1 MPGIPPAVPPRFRLA
16 SYRSRL
22 PEDRI
27 AQVPPEHRTDSR
39 LMVLGRRDGVRTHAT
54 FADLPAWLRPGD
66 CLVVNDT
73 RVLPARLFAR
83 KPSGGLVELLVLS
96 RAGASFSAMYGS
108 SRGLKPG
115 AELGLLDR
123 DGVPAG
129 ATAIVTSVAGDGTA
143 TLRLEGADAD
153 SALSAWGHM
162 PLPPYIRRT
171 GSEHHALDLVRYQT
185 VYAADAGAVA
195 APTAG
200 LHFTPALLE
209 QISAQGV
216 EVVRITLHVGPGTFR
231 PVKCDDVREHDVG
244 TEAYR
249 ITAAAAESV
258 ERARAEGRRVV
269 AVGTTAVRTLETA
282 AQAGRIVACEGDTR
296 MLITPGYRFRVV
308 SGLVTNFHLPGSS
321 LLLLVSAFA
330 GRTRV
335 LAAYREAVRLGYRFY
350 SYGDAMFIA

>member
-1 MPGIPPAVPPRFRLA
+1 MSGTVSPVPPRYRLE
-16 SYRSRL
+16 SYRFRL

-27 AQVPPEHRTDSR
+27 AQVPPERRTDSR

-54 FADLPAWLRPGD
+54 FADLPAWLKPGD

-96 RAGASFSAMYGS
+96 RSGVSFSAMFGA

-123 DGVPAG
+123 DGAPAN
-129 ATAIVTSVAGDGTA
+129 ATAIVTAVAGDGTA
-143 TLRLEGADAD
+143 ELRLDGVDAD
-153 SALSAWGHM
+153 SALAAWGHM
-162 PLPPYIRRT
+162 PLPPYIHRT
-171 GSEHHALDLVRYQT
+171 GSQHHALDLVRYQT

-200 LHFTPALLE
+200 LHFSSALLS
-209 QISAQGV
+209 QISDMGV
-216 EVVRITLHVGPGTFR
+216 FVVRVTLHVGPGTFR

-249 ITAAAAESV
+249 ITGEAAESI
-258 ERARAEGRRVV
+258 ERARVEGRRVV

-282 AQAGRIVACEGDTR
+282 AQAGRIVACHGDTR

-335 LAAYREAVRLGYRFY
+335 LAAYREAVRLGYRFF